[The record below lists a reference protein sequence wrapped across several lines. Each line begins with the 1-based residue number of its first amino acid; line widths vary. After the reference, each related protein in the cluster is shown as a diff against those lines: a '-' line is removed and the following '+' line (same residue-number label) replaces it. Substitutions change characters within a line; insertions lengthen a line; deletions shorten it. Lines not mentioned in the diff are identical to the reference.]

1 MRFTNEERWWFLF
14 EKVYSV
20 RTLYQHCQ
28 WRSFVLEIPSTP
40 SIMQTLNVKEK
51 ETFGAIQSTKGPYRS

>member
-1 MRFTNEERWWFLF
+1 MRFTNEERWWFFL
-14 EKVYSV
+14 KVYSV

-28 WRSFVLEIPSTP
+28 WRSFLLEIPSTP

-51 ETFGAIQSTKGPYRS
+51 ETFGAVETARGAHRS